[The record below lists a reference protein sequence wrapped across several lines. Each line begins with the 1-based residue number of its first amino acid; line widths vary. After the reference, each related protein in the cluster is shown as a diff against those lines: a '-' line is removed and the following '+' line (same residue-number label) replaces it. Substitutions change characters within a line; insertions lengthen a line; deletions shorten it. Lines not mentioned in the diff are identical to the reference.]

1 MPRDPKKKAAKKK
14 ARKQVPT
21 CPCRNVR
28 VIRVGFREVALEGDF
43 CFTFVSTGDVRNRL
57 LPSRGLQA
65 KIAQNAAADEEEME
79 MEGDEEERPR
89 PSGRRRRLLP
99 WGNCNMFTTSH
110 IAPFRLQKLVFA
122 RVWQPGMEGE
132 TDGPIELEYDPSA
145 YDCLHAFR
153 LEWPCLSFDI
163 LRDNLGEARDQWPHS
178 MFMVA
183 GTQAANPKS
192 NSIALMRITSISKT
206 HKPPKVWLSSRGILS
221 AYDLLLSARGMR
233 HRSYRF
239 RVVDFVH
246 HKAGPC
252 CILGF
257 YGKPIGTCRRP
268 RTTMTTTIP
277 RTRIATRTWTRM
289 SRPGPGSLQA
299 SRGHQFCTSAR
310 WRTAQASTACAAAH
324 RLRSSSPA
332 SPTMPT
338 CR

>member
-122 RVWQPGMEGE
+122 RVH
-132 TDGPIELEYDPSA
+132 S
-145 YDCLHAFR
+145 CFKAF
-153 LEWPCLSFDI
+153 I
-163 LRDNLGEARDQWPHS
+163 L
-178 MFMVA
+178 
-183 GTQAANPKS
+183 
-192 NSIALMRITSISKT
+192 
-206 HKPPKVWLSSRGILS
+206 
-221 AYDLLLSARGMR
+221 
-233 HRSYRF
+233 
-239 RVVDFVH
+239 VVDVSFVH
-246 HKAGPC
+246 RVGMATGHGRGNGWAYRAGVRSERVRLPA
-252 CILGF
+252 CI
-257 YGKPIGTCRRP
+257 P
-268 RTTMTTTIP
+268 
-277 RTRIATRTWTRM
+277 
-289 SRPGPGSLQA
+289 PGVAVP
-299 SRGHQFCTSAR
+299 
-310 WRTAQASTACAAAH
+310 
-324 RLRSSSPA
+324 
-332 SPTMPT
+332 
-338 CR
+338 

>member
-1 MPRDPKKKAAKKK
+1 M
-14 ARKQVPT
+14 
-21 CPCRNVR
+21 
-28 VIRVGFREVALEGDF
+28 
-43 CFTFVSTGDVRNRL
+43 DVRITRCLNESTDTLKHKGRH
-57 LPSRGLQA
+57 PRA
-65 KIAQNAAADEEEME
+65 NIVNAVVRTYILGEK
-79 MEGDEEERPR
+79 ERSDIKTAR
-89 PSGRRRRLLP
+89 HASQHA
-99 WGNCNMFTTSH
+99 NS
-110 IAPFRLQKLVFA
+110 FA
-122 RVWQPGMEGE
+122 
-132 TDGPIELEYDPSA
+132 
-145 YDCLHAFR
+145 C
-153 LEWPCLSFDI
+153 CSFDI